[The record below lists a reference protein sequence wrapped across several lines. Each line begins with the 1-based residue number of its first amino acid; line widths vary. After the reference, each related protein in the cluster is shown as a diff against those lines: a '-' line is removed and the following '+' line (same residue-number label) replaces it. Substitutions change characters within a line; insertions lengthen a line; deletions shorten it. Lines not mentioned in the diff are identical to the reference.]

1 MTGKSPLNPNAS
13 AAQSVPPDGDRAAE
27 RPMKIF
33 AHLAADKDVTAWHEA
48 WRNRTLV
55 GVNDETPYGY
65 GRAARMGCV
74 IDFSR
79 TSRETLPAK
88 VLRLGLRVVTG
99 FDLLHALRQRRA
111 LLDADVVWTH
121 TESQFLAVAAVV
133 AFARRRP
140 KILGQ
145 SVWLFDRWERLN
157 PFHKW
162 LFRRLMRHVDVLTV
176 HSSENLAVARALF
189 PDKRVLCVPFGIP
202 SEQTTAPVVRRGRPL
217 HILSIGN
224 DRHRDWE
231 CLAAALD
238 GLSDASA
245 VILSGTAPRSLT
257 KGRPNLQ
264 IMQARTNPELF
275 EHFAQAGVV
284 CVPLKPNRHASGIT
298 VIQEA
303 VLAGVPVVATAT
315 GGLEGYFGPDC
326 VRYVPPA
333 DPGALREALQE
344 IALDPEGARERAV
357 RAQRHMAEAGIGAE
371 SYIRRHVELSRE
383 MLGRETPGR

>member
-1 MTGKSPLNPNAS
+1 MR
-13 AAQSVPPDGDRAAE
+13 V
-27 RPMKIF
+27 F

-48 WRNRTLV
+48 WRDRTLV

-65 GRAARMGCV
+65 GRATRMGCV
-74 IDFSR
+74 LNFS
-79 TSRETLPAK
+79 TTAREALPVK
-88 VLRLGLRVVTG
+88 VLRLGLRVLTG

-121 TESQFLAVAAVV
+121 TESQFLAVAAVT
-133 AFARRRP
+133 ALSRRRP

-157 PFHKW
+157 PLHKW
-162 LFRRLMRHVDVLTV
+162 LYRRLIRSVDVLTV
-176 HSSENLAVARALF
+176 HSSANLAVARSLF

-202 SEQTTAPVVRRGRPL
+202 SEEMTAPVTRSGRPL
-217 HILSIGN
+217 RILSIGN
-224 DRHRDWE
+224 DRHRDWD

-238 GLSDASA
+238 GLPDASA

-264 IMQARTNPELF
+264 IMQARTNAELF
-275 EHFAQAGVV
+275 ARFAEAGVV

-303 VLAGVPVVATAT
+303 VLAGVPVVATGT
-315 GGLEGYFGPDC
+315 GGLEDYFGPDA
-326 VRYVPPA
+326 VRYVPPG
-333 DPGALREALQE
+333 DPQALRDALQE
-344 IALDPEGARERAV
+344 VAANPEGARERAV
-357 RAQRHMAEAGIGAE
+357 RAQRHMTEAGIGAE
-371 SYIRRHVELSRE
+371 SFIRRHVEISRE
-383 MLGRETPGR
+383 LLGR